1 MATFALMSIA
11 QSSRKNMATCPV
23 KAIRPVNLLD
33 KRTLR
38 WLLRCYFTGGVEWP
52 YGGVGVIELRPVGVR
67 LAIGLQHGV
76 EEHEDEEERDLD
88 DALVDERDQA
98 REEQLCTREPTAAS
112 MA

>member
-1 MATFALMSIA
+1 
-11 QSSRKNMATCPV
+11 MATCPV

-38 WLLRCYFTGGVEWP
+38 WLQTLLDGALEWP